1 MMILAL
7 RMAALGGGAILKV
20 TTYTEGFIGPT
31 RKLLILGLVLIVLLD
46 QVCIFALPLLVT
58 YKQQNM
64 YKLDKKSL

>member
-7 RMAALGGGAILKV
+7 RMAAILKV

-31 RKLLILGLVLIVLLD
+31 RKLLILGLVLIILLD

-58 YKQQNM
+58 YKQENM

>member
-31 RKLLILGLVLIVLLD
+31 RKLLILNLVLIILLD
-46 QVCIFALPLLVT
+46 
-58 YKQQNM
+58 
-64 YKLDKKSL
+64 